1 MRKKQT
7 LRHRYSAQEKAEI
20 TLEILRE
27 THTLAELASTH
38 GVHVNQLR
46 RWRAQALERFALLFD
61 DEQHEVRELQTAHEH
76 EREQLYAQIGRLTT
90 ELDWLKKKGGGDHAP
105 R

>member
-1 MRKKQT
+1 MRKNHS
-7 LRHRYSAQEKAEI
+7 LRHHYSAQEKAEI

-27 THTLAELASTH
+27 AHTLAELASTY

-46 RWRAQALERFALLFD
+46 RWRAQALERFPRLFD
-61 DEQHEVRELQTAHEH
+61 DEQREVRELQAGYEH
-76 EREQLYAQIGRLTT
+76 ERDKLYAQIGRLTT
-90 ELDWLKKKGGGDHAP
+90 ELEWLKKKGGFDHGA

>member
-1 MRKKQT
+1 MRKNHS
-7 LRHRYSAQEKAEI
+7 LRERYSAQQKAEI

-27 THTLAELASTH
+27 AHTLAELASTY

-46 RWRAQALERFALLFD
+46 RWRAQALERFPLLFD
-61 DEQHEVRELQTAHEH
+61 DERRDVRQVQTAHEQ
-76 EREQLYAQIGRLTT
+76 ERDKLYAQIGRLTT
-90 ELDWLKKKGGGDHAP
+90 ELDWLKKKGGFDHGP

>member
-1 MRKKQT
+1 MRKNRS
-7 LRHRYSAQEKAEI
+7 LRHHYSAQEKAEI

-27 THTLAELASTH
+27 AHSLAELASTY

-46 RWRAQALERFALLFD
+46 RWRAQALARFPQLFE
-61 DEQHEVRELQTAHEH
+61 DEQREVRELQAAY
-76 EREQLYAQIGRLTT
+76 ERAQDKLYAQIGRLTT
-90 ELDWLKKKGGGDHAP
+90 EVDWLKKKGGFDHDP